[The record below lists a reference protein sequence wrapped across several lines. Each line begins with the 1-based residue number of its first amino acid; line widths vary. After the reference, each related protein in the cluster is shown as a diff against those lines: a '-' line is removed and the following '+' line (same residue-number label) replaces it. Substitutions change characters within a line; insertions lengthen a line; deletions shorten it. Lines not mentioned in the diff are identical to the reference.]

1 MEECTND
8 RAKLAIRLDGPVR
21 RGRGDQTALRAR
33 GRVRLRRGREAA
45 HFAEAAAR
53 NPDFARELPR
63 FVSRVR
69 NMFTADEIRTHLAR
83 VERLRRQPVL
93 TDDEFDELDH
103 EDPRLVLEKQRQFD
117 LVKELLTS
125 PTLGTS

>member
-1 MEECTND
+1 MAEQSWQYVWMDQCE
-8 RAKLAIRLDGPVR
+8 AAEGIRLRYG
-21 RGRGDQTALRAR
+21 L
-33 GRVRLRRGREAA
+33 EAA
-45 HFAEAAAR
+45 FDYAVGEKLLHFAEAAAR

-69 NMFTADEIRTHLAR
+69 NMFTADEMRTHLER